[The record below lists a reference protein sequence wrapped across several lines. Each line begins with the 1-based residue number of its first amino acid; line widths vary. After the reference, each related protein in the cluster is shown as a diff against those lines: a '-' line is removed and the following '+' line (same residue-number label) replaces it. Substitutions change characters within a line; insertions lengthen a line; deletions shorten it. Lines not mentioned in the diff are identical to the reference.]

1 LLDLPNKLD
10 QYQILGRIA
19 LGGMAEV
26 YKAVSRGV
34 EGFEKVVAIKRIL
47 PHVAEDEEFITMFKD
62 EARIAAQLQHSNIAQ
77 IYELKS
83 EGETFYIVLE
93 YVPGKD
99 LRALFEHGR
108 AVKRAMPLAQ
118 ACYIIMQVCEG
129 LEYAH
134 NKKDRH
140 GRPLGLIHRD
150 VSPPNVLVSYEGEV
164 KLIDFGVAKAAGRA
178 SQTQAGILKG
188 KFGYMSPEQVRGATI
203 DRRSDVFSLG
213 AVLWEILCNQR
224 LFQAETDFAT
234 LEKVRT
240 VAVDPPS
247 RINPAVSTKLEQ
259 IVMRSLHADLSVRYQ
274 TAAELHDALQAF
286 MFEEG
291 LFYSRKNL
299 AEWMQE
305 HFAKDIEAEK
315 EKARQVPPAPPSK
328 PAAPKSTTMPPGSRP
343 PGPPIRPGGNKPP
356 PPPAAPRPVAP
367 AGRQASLSTEAH
379 PSLASLAEA
388 QQGKRTPPKPGR
400 ARAKTMVMTGS
411 KPDIPGVGKKP
422 GRPKPPGAR
431 GGEGGGA
438 DFDWDDDELETKLF
452 EGQEE
457 DALAATPGI
466 DRTML
471 PTGAPPATSP
481 PASASPAAAPSQMPP
496 PSAAV
501 TMPPPSGSPGVGMTM
516 PPPSGAAPGGP
527 RGLPAPGGRPP
538 GVPLPGVGPGL
549 PPPSSPAA
557 SGAGSMQPG
566 YGQQQQAP
574 YGQPQGYQQQPPQQ
588 QYQQQ
593 PPQQQY
599 QQPPQQQQYQQPYQQ
614 QQQYQQPPQQQQYQ
628 QPPQQQHMPPPVAPG
643 MAEPEEERKSN
654 VGLIVG
660 IIGGVLAI
668 LAAVA
673 FFVFGP
679 GLGGKD
685 EGAGGGDKPE
695 SAEVSGSD
703 AAPEAAI
710 TNVTIDVTP
719 ADATVMIDGKEIAG
733 SGPRAI
739 AELAAGPHK
748 VEVSKG
754 DAFLPFSQEL
764 TFTAG
769 QSLPIKLE
777 ARDVT
782 LTVTVTPASATIS
795 LLAGT
800 TASEIGKGAAS
811 HKHLVKRDPAL
822 QYTIKGTAD
831 GFEDLSVPIVF
842 TGDPAQDVPVVLV
855 AKGAPVPVAD
865 PVADPGP
872 TTKPTKKVNKVAK
885 PKTAE
890 LKIGVAPGNPP
901 ATVTVDG
908 KSEGR
913 TPVFVKVTA
922 GSHTV
927 KWKWDDGKTD
937 TQKATVADNESK
949 LLKGNK

>member
-1 LLDLPNKLD
+1 LDLPNKLD

-77 IYELKS
+77 IFELKS
-83 EGETFYIVLE
+83 EGDTFYIVLE

-118 ACYIIMQVCEG
+118 ACHIIMQVCEG

-240 VAVDPPS
+240 VSVDPPS

-259 IVMRSLHADLSVRYQ
+259 IVMRSLHADVNIRYQ

-328 PAAPKSTTMPPGSRP
+328 PAGPKSTTMSPGGRAPAPPIPPG
-343 PGPPIRPGGNKPP
+343 GKKPP
-356 PPPAAPRPVAP
+356 PPPAAQRPP
-367 AGRQASLSTEAH
+367 SPPGRQSALSTEAH

-400 ARAKTMVMTGS
+400 ARAKTMVMTNS

-422 GRPKPPGAR
+422 GRPKPGAR

-466 DRTML
+466 DRTMV
-471 PTGAPPATSP
+471 PSG
-481 PASASPAAAPSQMPP
+481 PASAQPSPSAQATLPP
-496 PSAAV
+496 PGAA
-501 TMPPPSGSPGVGMTM
+501 TMPPPGGPGGPGIGMTM

-527 RGLPAPGGRPP
+527 RGLPVPGGGRAPG
-538 GVPLPGVGPGL
+538 LPGPGGPGL
-549 PPPSSPAA
+549 PPPSSPPAP
-557 SGAGSMQPG
+557 GPGSMPAAAPG
-566 YGQQQQAP
+566 YGQQGQQGQP
-574 YGQPQGYQQQPPQQ
+574 YGQPGYQQPQQ
-588 QYQQQ
+588 QQYQQ

-599 QQPPQQQQYQQPYQQ
+599 QQPPQQQQYQQQQPQQGYQQPYQQ
-614 QQQYQQPPQQQQYQ
+614 QQAYQQ
-628 QPPQQQHMPPPVAPG
+628 QPQQHMPPQTSQVSQVVA
-643 MAEPEEERKSN
+643 AEPEEVRKSN
-654 VGLIVG
+654 VGLIIG
-660 IIGGVLAI
+660 IIGGVIAI
-668 LAAVA
+668 LAVVA
-673 FFVFGP
+673 FFVLGP
-679 GLGGKD
+679 GLGGKETKD
-685 EGAGGGDKPE
+685 TGGTGEQAG
-695 SAEVSGSD
+695 VSGSD
-703 AAPEAAI
+703 STPEAAI

-719 ADATVMIDGKEIAG
+719 ADATVMIDGKEYAG
-733 SGPRAI
+733 AGPRAI
-739 AELAAGPHK
+739 AELAPGTHK
-748 VEVSKG
+748 LEVSMG
-754 DAFLPFSQEL
+754 DAYLPFSQEL

-782 LTVTVTPASATIS
+782 LNLTVTPANATVS
-795 LLAGT
+795 LIAGT
-800 TASEIGKGAAS
+800 TTTEIGKGAAS
-811 HKHLVKRDPAL
+811 HAHKLVREPGL
-822 QYTIKGTAD
+822 QYTVQATAD
-831 GFEDLSVPIVF
+831 GFEDLSLPIVF
-842 TGDPAQDVPVVLV
+842 TGDPAQDVPVLLA
-855 AKGAPVPVAD
+855 AKPEV

-872 TTKPTKKVNKVAK
+872 AKPVKKTTKVSK
-885 PKTAE
+885 PKNAE

-922 GSHTV
+922 GAHTV

-937 TQKATVADNESK
+937 TQKATVAENESK